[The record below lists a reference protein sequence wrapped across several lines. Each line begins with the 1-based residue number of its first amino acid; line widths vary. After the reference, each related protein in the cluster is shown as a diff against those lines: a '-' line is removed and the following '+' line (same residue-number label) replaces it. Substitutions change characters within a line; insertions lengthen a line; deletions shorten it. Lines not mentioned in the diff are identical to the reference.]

1 MPKFLDISLYA
12 QIVNQHNGGGVELLK
27 GITIILKK
35 LHHMEAK
42 KQYDPYQKR
51 SIIGYLPKIG

>member
-42 KQYDPYQKR
+42 KQHDPNQKR
-51 SIIGYLPKIG
+51 SIIG